1 MMKRSLGDWIF
12 DSLNYVFLGL
22 LGLAT
27 LFPFWNVLMSSLVG
41 SAEYY
46 SKAVVLW
53 PSQINISAYL
63 YIFSTTW
70 IGSGFRTTIMITILG
85 TLFDMVLICTAA
97 YAMIKKEL
105 VGYKFFNYFFLLTM
119 YFGGGLI
126 PYYLIVTKYLNLTDS
141 LASMI
146 ITSSLNIW
154 SYLVLKNFLREIP
167 MELSESAKIDGANEF
182 TILVRIMLPLSLP
195 SIATLALF
203 AAVGHWNEWGKAL
216 YFINSQEKLP
226 LQMILRK
233 IVLDQ
238 NTARGMRGAMDQAY
252 QRLVGGSNVTL
263 FEEAVKAATVTVT
276 TLPIMLVY
284 PFIQKYFVK
293 GVLVGSVKG

>member
-1 MMKRSLGDWIF
+1 MRRRSVGDWIF
-12 DSLNYVFLGL
+12 DSFNYLFLGV
-22 LGLAT
+22 LGLIT
-27 LFPFWNVLMSSLVG
+27 LFPFWNVLMTSLVG
-41 SAEYY
+41 SQEYY

-53 PSQINISAYL
+53 PSHFNFSAYL
-63 YIFSTTW
+63 FLFSTNW
-70 IGSGFRTTIMITILG
+70 IGSGFRTTILITVLG
-85 TLFDMVLICTAA
+85 TMFDMALICTAA
-97 YAMIKKEL
+97 YAMTKKDL
-105 VGYKFFNYFFLLTM
+105 VGHKFFNYFFLLTM

-126 PYYLIVTKYLNLTDS
+126 PYYLIVTKYLALTDQIS
-141 LASMI
+141 SMI
-146 ITSSLNIW
+146 ITSSLSVW

-167 MELSESAKIDGANEF
+167 AELPESAKIDGANEF

-203 AAVGHWNEWGKAL
+203 SAVGHWNEWSRAL
-216 YFINSQEKLP
+216 YFINSQDKLP

-233 IVLDQ
+233 IVLDP
-238 NTARGMRGAMDQAY
+238 NAARGMTDTMKLAY
-252 QRLVGGSNVTL
+252 QRLVGGTNETL
-263 FEEAVKAATVTVT
+263 FEEAVKAATVAVT